1 MTTSTRSKPWD
12 DIPGTYVQDGEHY
25 RKGYRLNMLL
35 MTLNTEEGREA
46 FAADEAGS
54 LDRAGVTAD
63 QKQAVLDRDWLAML
77 RLGANV
83 YYLLKL
89 AAYDRV
95 SVQHMAGSMSGIG
108 EQEFIDMMVSGGR
121 SPEGNL
127 YTGDSGHAGDT
138 PGGEG

>member
-1 MTTSTRSKPWD
+1 MTETTTTKPWS

-35 MTLNTEEGREA
+35 MTLNTEEGRRA

-54 LDRAGVTAD
+54 LDRAGVSPE
-63 QKQAVLDRDWLAML
+63 QKQAVLERDWLAML

-95 SVQHMAGSMSGIG
+95 SVQHMAGSMSGVT

-127 YTGDSGHAGDT
+127 YADDR
-138 PGGEG
+138 EGRA

>member
-35 MTLNTEEGREA
+35 MTLNTAEGREA

-89 AAYDRV
+89 AA
-95 SVQHMAGSMSGIG
+95 
-108 EQEFIDMMVSGGR
+108 
-121 SPEGNL
+121 
-127 YTGDSGHAGDT
+127 
-138 PGGEG
+138 